1 MRKREIKEINV
12 DGKERKK
19 DVGRTDRLIM
29 NDEIRGKCNRIQ

>member
-12 DGKERKK
+12 DEKERMK

-29 NDEIRGKCNRIQ
+29 SDEIRSKCNRI